1 MAGKIEGRPEN
12 GSKLDSN
19 GMPVAYIIFCTVE
32 RGTAYCW
39 EIEHAGV
46 GVTGDNQ
53 ADCLATWLEEYRD
66 ETGKAFQPAP
76 PARKQLRLAF

>member
-12 GSKLDSN
+12 GSKLDAN
-19 GMPVAYIIFCTVE
+19 GMPIAYMIFCTVE

-46 GVTGDNQ
+46 GVTGDNH

-66 ETGKAFQPAP
+66 ETGKEFQPAP
-76 PARKQLRLAF
+76 PARKQLSLAF

>member
-19 GMPVAYIIFCTVE
+19 GMPIAYLIFCTVE

-66 ETGKAFQPAP
+66 ETGKEFQPAP
-76 PARKQLRLAF
+76 PARKQLSLAF

>member
-19 GMPVAYIIFCTVE
+19 GMPIAYMIFCTVE

-46 GVTGDNQ
+46 GVTGDSN

-76 PARKQLRLAF
+76 PARKQLSLAF

>member
-19 GMPVAYIIFCTVE
+19 GMPIAYMIFCTVE

-46 GVTGDNQ
+46 GVTGDNH
-53 ADCLATWLEEYRD
+53 AECLATWLEEYRD
-66 ETGKAFQPAP
+66 ETGKEFQPAP
-76 PARKQLRLAF
+76 PARKQLSLAF